1 MSPSRAS
8 SARDLFGLARKKNQL
23 ENRIISIFRK
33 SYFFYFPYLGECSLT
48 KYHYFLFSFQA
59 SFHHC
64 SMEVKFSLFPT
75 YSREWE
81 RYQDSLREKE
91 RAWELEL
98 MRLMEASTLTA
109 TATIAATTPNNCNE
123 AKAQ

>member
-1 MSPSRAS
+1 MQSP
-8 SARDLFGLARKKNQL
+8 DELNRKV
-23 ENRIISIFRK
+23 RK
-33 SYFFYFPYLGECSLT
+33 GPKVSDVICECSLERVKVPN

-123 AKAQ
+123 ANAQ